1 MTPRQMVELVQLHH
15 PGVPAGVILTLIN
28 EKRKEFADRSEL
40 IKGYVDFQTSENTIY
55 YDLPDR
61 VLEVIRVDYDGSR
74 INRETPV
81 PSGDNNASLLTPSAG
96 E

>member
-40 IKGYVDFQTSENTIY
+40 IKGYVDFQTAEDTIY
-55 YDLPDR
+55 YALPSR
-61 VLEVIRVDYDGSR
+61 VLEVIRVDYDGNR
-74 INRETPV
+74 INRETPT
-81 PSGDNNASLLTPSAG
+81 PSGNNDTSLLSPVTG